1 MVRPLLRGNAPTH
14 VDTNDLFALAHILP
28 PVDQLHLARL
38 RYLKR
43 LLQFCPEGLWNMMH
57 QAQSQPTSWLSL
69 CQSSFAWF
77 LQFYQIPGAPSD
89 PHDLSAWLS
98 YVALDCKW
106 KGRLKAAAKGC
117 LCFRQAVAEHNVWFK
132 AFQTTFVAAGGVM
145 PVSQLSNATTWV
157 CDQCQKTF
165 ASKKALATHSG
176 RAHGYRRVVKYFAVD
191 NICNACAKIYH
202 TRKRLIEHLRDATQC
217 LATLQACFPPMS
229 DAMVIALDEADHAT
243 TLELRA
249 QGWGDRKALVP
260 MRKIFGPCL
269 PLPGSPDAAAMHAKW
284 TIRHP
289 DRGSAFDHL
298 QGHAQAA
305 TEIPAPR
312 IRFFSQDMPA
322 FVFQSKEGMNS
333 GDGRFS
339 SQGLA
344 RETAIL
350 HIRTQVFVHFFSGYR
365 RSGDLHQVLEQH
377 VFPQGQQLFIISV
390 DMCLQRERGDLASS
404 SSLAWWLDRIKSGIV
419 CGAGGAPH
427 VSRILWQGCWTGGP
441 PLFVLANGHMASPT
455 YL

>member
-1 MVRPLLRGNAPTH
+1 
-14 VDTNDLFALAHILP
+14 
-28 PVDQLHLARL
+28 
-38 RYLKR
+38 
-43 LLQFCPEGLWNMMH
+43 
-57 QAQSQPTSWLSL
+57 
-69 CQSSFAWF
+69 
-77 LQFYQIPGAPSD
+77 
-89 PHDLSAWLS
+89 
-98 YVALDCKW
+98 
-106 KGRLKAAAKGC
+106 
-117 LCFRQAVAEHNVWFK
+117 
-132 AFQTTFVAAGGVM
+132 
-145 PVSQLSNATTWV
+145 
-157 CDQCQKTF
+157 
-165 ASKKALATHSG
+165 
-176 RAHGYRRVVKYFAVD
+176 
-191 NICNACAKIYH
+191 
-202 TRKRLIEHLRDATQC
+202 
-217 LATLQACFPPMS
+217 MS

-269 PLPGSPDAAAMHAKW
+269 PLPGSPDAAAMAMHAKW

-419 CGAGGAPH
+419 CGAGGGPH

-441 PLFVLANGHMASPT
+441 PCSFWPMATWHPQHTFESVATGHGWVEA
-455 YL
+455 YAICY

>member
-1 MVRPLLRGNAPTH
+1 
-14 VDTNDLFALAHILP
+14 
-28 PVDQLHLARL
+28 
-38 RYLKR
+38 
-43 LLQFCPEGLWNMMH
+43 
-57 QAQSQPTSWLSL
+57 
-69 CQSSFAWF
+69 
-77 LQFYQIPGAPSD
+77 
-89 PHDLSAWLS
+89 
-98 YVALDCKW
+98 
-106 KGRLKAAAKGC
+106 
-117 LCFRQAVAEHNVWFK
+117 
-132 AFQTTFVAAGGVM
+132 M

-269 PLPGSPDAAAMHAKW
+269 PLPGSPDAAAMAMHAKW

-419 CGAGGAPH
+419 CGAGGGPPCESYSVA
-427 VSRILWQGCWTGGP
+427 RLLDGGP